1 MQTKTIHVITLL
13 AGILLLL
20 AGVLEISGAVSW
32 RQGVL
37 LAATVIAAAPIV
49 AKAFRAAVMRIV
61 TIELLVTLAVA
72 GAVYLGEYVESAAVT
87 FLFLLGAWLES
98 RSLTKTR
105 NSLQSL
111 IALVPA
117 TATVI
122 HEGSTASVPVDQ
134 LQQGDRVRIRSG
146 ERIAVDGTIASGQ
159 AAIDEA
165 AVTGEPGLTMKS
177 AGDKVYS
184 GALLDNGSIDVIAE
198 RVGEETTF
206 ARMIQLVEE
215 AQESG
220 SRTQKF
226 IDRFAAIYTPA
237 TVLLSLLVYVLTGK
251 PEMALTFLVIACPGA
266 LIIGVPVSLVSGIGN
281 GAKNGVLIKG
291 GEAME
296 LLSRIDTVVFDKTGT
311 LTQGRPEVRAV
322 RIFEGEENDVLRL
335 AAEAETASE
344 HPLGYT
350 VVQEALRRGIQLT
363 GQPEQVEVVKG
374 GGMRAVISGQQI
386 VIGSRKLL
394 ETSGIGIGKEPD
406 EKAVELEKL
415 GNTVVFIGI
424 QGRLTGMFAIA
435 DPIRE
440 EAAAAIRHLR
450 RSGVT
455 RIILLTG
462 DNRHAAQLVGDQ
474 LGLDEI
480 HAQMLPEQK
489 AAFIQSLRSA
499 GHRVAMAGDGINDA
513 PALATADI
521 GLAMGEGGTDIAME
535 TADIV
540 LMADRLDQFAHAYG
554 LAKATVR
561 NMKQNLTLALGTAL
575 LLISGVLFGQVLLAG
590 GMLVH
595 ELSVLAVILNA
606 IRLNRFRG
614 RATVTT

>member
-13 AGILLLL
+13 AGMLLL
-20 AGVLEISGAVSW
+20 AAGALEISGAAIW

-37 LAATVIAAAPIV
+37 LAATIVAAAPIV
-49 AKAFRAAVMRIV
+49 VKAFRAAMMRLV

-87 FLFLLGAWLES
+87 FLFLLGDWLES
-98 RSLTKTR
+98 RSLARTR
-105 NSLQSL
+105 GALQSL
-111 IALVPA
+111 IALVPS

-122 HEGSTASVPVDQ
+122 NEGSAASVPVDQ
-134 LQQGDRVRIRSG
+134 LRQGDRIRIRSG
-146 ERIAVDGTIASGQ
+146 ERIAVDGIIASGQ

-165 AVTGEPGLTMKS
+165 AVTGEPGPAMKS
-177 AGDKVYS
+177 EGDRVYS
-184 GALLDNGSIDVIAE
+184 GALIDNGSIDVIAE

-226 IDRFAAIYTPA
+226 IDRFATIYTPA
-237 TVLLSLLVYVLTGK
+237 AVLLSLLVYVLSGK
-251 PEMALTFLVIACPGA
+251 LDMALTFLVIACPGA

-296 LLSRIDTVVFDKTGT
+296 MLSRIDTVVFDKTGT
-311 LTQGRPEVRAV
+311 LTMGKPMLTAIRVC
-322 RIFEGEENDVLRL
+322 EGSENDLLRL

-350 VVQEALRRGIQLT
+350 LVQEALRRDIPLT
-363 GQPEQVEVVKG
+363 GQPEQVDVVKG
-374 GGMRAVISGQQI
+374 GGIAAVIDGQQI

-394 ETSGIGIGKEPD
+394 AEKRIRIDKQVEKE
-406 EKAVELEKL
+406 AVALEKL
-415 GNTVVFIGI
+415 GNTVIFIGV
-424 QGRLTGMFAIA
+424 QGQLAGMFAIA
-435 DPIRE
+435 DHIRA
-440 EAAAAIRHLR
+440 EAAAAIRQLR
-450 RSGVT
+450 SSGVK
-455 RIILLTG
+455 RFILLTG
-462 DNRHAAQLVGDQ
+462 DNLHAAQLVGNQ
-474 LGLDEI
+474 LELDEV

-489 AAFIQSLRSA
+489 AEFIQSLRNK
-499 GHRVAMAGDGINDA
+499 GYRVAMAGDGINDA
-513 PALATADI
+513 PALAAADI

-540 LMADRLDQFAHAYG
+540 LMADRLDQFAYAYR
-554 LAKATVR
+554 LAKATVS
-561 NMKQNLTLALGTAL
+561 NMKQNLGLALGTAL
-575 LLISGVLFGQVLLAG
+575 LLLSGVLLGEVLLAG

-595 ELSVLAVILNA
+595 ELSVLTVILNA
-606 IRLNRFRG
+606 IRLNRFRSH
-614 RATVTT
+614 ATVTT

>member
-1 MQTKTIHVITLL
+1 MHTKVIHIITLL
-13 AGILLLL
+13 AGALLLL
-20 AGVLEISGAVSW
+20 AGALEISGAVFW
-32 RQGVL
+32 RQAIL
-37 LAATVIAAAPIV
+37 LVATIIAAAPIV
-49 AKAFRAAVMRIV
+49 IKAFRAALLRLV

-98 RSLTKTR
+98 RSLAKTR
-105 NSLQSL
+105 GALQSL
-111 IALVPA
+111 IALVPS

-122 HEGSTASVPVDQ
+122 NEGSAVAVPVDQ
-134 LQQGDRVRIRSG
+134 LCQGDRIRIRSG
-146 ERIAVDGTIASGQ
+146 ERIAVDGIITSGQ

-165 AVTGEPGLTMKS
+165 AVTGEPGPAMKS
-177 AGDKVYS
+177 EGDRVYS
-184 GALLDNGSIDVIAE
+184 GALIDNGSIDVIAE

-226 IDRFAAIYTPA
+226 IDRFATIYTPA
-237 TVLLSLLVYVLTGK
+237 TVLLSVLVYVLSGK
-251 PEMALTFLVIACPGA
+251 LEMALTFLVIACPGA

-296 LLSRIDTVVFDKTGT
+296 QLSRIDTVVFDKTGT
-311 LTQGRPEVRAV
+311 LTKGRPMVTAIRVFQGNEK
-322 RIFEGEENDVLRL
+322 EMLQL
-335 AAEAETASE
+335 AAEVETASE

-350 VVQEALRRGIQLT
+350 LVQEALRRGIPLT
-363 GQPEQVEVVKG
+363 RQPEQVKVVKG
-374 GGMRAVISGQQI
+374 GGIAAVIHGQQI
-386 VIGSRKLL
+386 VIGSRRLL
-394 ETSGIGIGKEPD
+394 ETSGISIDKEAD
-406 EKAVELEKL
+406 EVAVDLEKL
-415 GNTVVFIGI
+415 GNTVVFMGV
-424 QGRLTGMFAIA
+424 QGRLAGMFAIA
-435 DPIRE
+435 DLIRA
-440 EAAAAIRHLR
+440 EAAAAIGLLR
-450 RSGVT
+450 KSGVK
-455 RIILLTG
+455 RFILLTG
-462 DNRHAAQLVGDQ
+462 DNRHAAELVSSQ
-474 LGLDEI
+474 LGLDEV

-489 AAFIQSLRSA
+489 AEFIQGLKSQ
-499 GHRVAMAGDGINDA
+499 GYQVAMAGDGINDA
-513 PALATADI
+513 PALAAADI

-554 LAKATVR
+554 LAKATVS
-561 NMKQNLTLALGTAL
+561 NMKQNLALALGTAL
-575 LLISGVLFGQVLLAG
+575 LLISGVLLGQVLLAG

-606 IRLNRFRG
+606 IRLNRFHRH
-614 RATVTT
+614 ATVTT

>member
-37 LAATVIAAAPIV
+37 LTATVIAAAPIV
-49 AKAFRAAVMRIV
+49 IKAFRAAVMRIV

-111 IALVPA
+111 IALVPT

-122 HEGSTASVPVDQ
+122 REGSTASVPVDQ

-146 ERIAVDGTIASGQ
+146 ERIAVDGAIASGQ

-165 AVTGEPGLTMKS
+165 AVTGEPGPTMKS

-184 GALLDNGSIDVIAE
+184 GALIDNGSIDVIAE

-251 PEMALTFLVIACPGA
+251 LEMALTFLVIACPGA
-266 LIIGVPVSLVSGIGN
+266 LVIGVPVSLVSGIGN
-281 GAKNGVLIKG
+281 GAKHGVLIKG

-296 LLSRIDTVVFDKTGT
+296 RLSRIDTVVFDKTGT
-311 LTQGRPEVRAV
+311 LTQGRPEVRAI

-363 GQPEQVEVVKG
+363 GQPEQVEVIKG
-374 GGMRAVISGQQI
+374 GGIRAVIAGQQI

-394 ETSGIGIGKEPD
+394 ETSGIGIGKGPD
-406 EKAVELEKL
+406 EEAVELEKL
-415 GNTVVFIGI
+415 GNTVVFIGVE
-424 QGRLTGMFAIA
+424 GRLTGMFAIA

-440 EAAAAIRHLR
+440 EADAAIRHLR

-455 RIILLTG
+455 RMILLTG
-462 DNRHAAQLVGDQ
+462 DNRHTAQLVGNQ
-474 LGLDEI
+474 LGLDEV

-489 AAFIQSLRSA
+489 AAFIQSLRSD
-499 GHRVAMAGDGINDA
+499 GFRVAMAGDGINDA

-540 LMADRLDQFAHAYG
+540 LMADRLDQFAHAHG

>member
-406 EKAVELEKL
+406 EEAVELEKL

-575 LLISGVLFGQVLLAG
+575 LLISGVLFGHVLLAG

>member
-37 LAATVIAAAPIV
+37 LTATVIAAAPIV
-49 AKAFRAAVMRIV
+49 TKAFRAAVMRIV

-98 RSLTKTR
+98 RSLAKTR

-111 IALVPA
+111 IALVPT

-122 HEGSTASVPVDQ
+122 REGSAASVPVDQ

-146 ERIAVDGTIASGQ
+146 ERIAVDGAIASGQ

-165 AVTGEPGLTMKS
+165 AVTGEPGPTMKS

-184 GALLDNGSIDVIAE
+184 GALIDNGSIDVIAE

-237 TVLLSLLVYVLTGK
+237 IVLLSLLVYVLTGK
-251 PEMALTFLVIACPGA
+251 LEMALTFLVIACPGA
-266 LIIGVPVSLVSGIGN
+266 LVIGVPVSLVSGIGN
-281 GAKNGVLIKG
+281 GAKHGVLIKG

-296 LLSRIDTVVFDKTGT
+296 RLSRIDTVVFDKTGT
-311 LTQGRPEVRAV
+311 LTQGRPEVRAI

-363 GQPEQVEVVKG
+363 GQPEQVEVIKG
-374 GGMRAVISGQQI
+374 GGIRAVIAGQQI

-394 ETSGIGIGKEPD
+394 ETSGIGIGKGPD
-406 EKAVELEKL
+406 EEAMELEKL
-415 GNTVVFIGI
+415 GNTVVFIGVE
-424 QGRLTGMFAIA
+424 GRLTGMFAIA

-440 EAAAAIRHLR
+440 EADAAIRHLR

-455 RIILLTG
+455 RMILLTG
-462 DNRHAAQLVGDQ
+462 DNRHTAQLVGNQ
-474 LGLDEI
+474 LGLDEV

-489 AAFIQSLRSA
+489 AAFIQSLRSD
-499 GHRVAMAGDGINDA
+499 GFRVAMAGDGINDA

>member
-37 LAATVIAAAPIV
+37 LAATVIAATPIV

-344 HPLGYT
+344 HHLGYT

-406 EKAVELEKL
+406 EEAVELEKL